1 MPGFGTIN
9 KNDEKLH
16 PAVEAHKPDLVSLD
30 LWLNSRDGLETI
42 RTLKSRFPSLR
53 ILVLSQFD
61 EMLYAE
67 RVLRA
72 GASGYVTKEQGV
84 KEVLTAIRT
93 VLAGERYVS
102 SKIAAL
108 VLHKMV
114 DARQG
119 SRNRAVE
126 NLTDR
131 ELQILGLRGA
141 GLSTRK
147 IAEGLH
153 VSFKTVET
161 HRENIKHKLGLSDAV
176 ELVRYAANWGRGLK
190 PSTTAKIAT

>member
-1 MPGFGTIN
+1 MY
-9 KNDEKLH
+9 K
-16 PAVEAHKPDLVSLD
+16 AVEAHKPDLLSLD
-30 LWLNSRDGLETI
+30 LWLNNLDGLETI
-42 RTLKSRFPSLR
+42 GTLKSRFPSLR

-102 SKIAAL
+102 SKIA
-108 VLHKMV
+108 
-114 DARQG
+114 
-119 SRNRAVE
+119 
-126 NLTDR
+126 
-131 ELQILGLRGA
+131 
-141 GLSTRK
+141 
-147 IAEGLH
+147 EGLH

-161 HRENIKHKLGLSDAV
+161 HRENIKRKLGLSDAV
-176 ELVRYAANWGRGLK
+176 ELVRYAANWGHGFKLSRN
-190 PSTTAKIAT
+190 PSDLTPAGRPCH